1 MEKRPGSAS
10 SHLGDCW
17 AFLSRPRTPSTL
29 WFDGALLVPE
39 KHHPQFF
46 CEELESS
53 CAAGGGDLA
62 PLDAAASHR
71 MCLEDTPIDRPYAV
85 DAMAREWSI
94 HGMADQS
101 VRLCVGDT
109 LASPSTVFHMVDDPN
124 HAQAEA
130 GSPFERLADNAFS
143 GSISHN
149 LRMSEEIC
157 QVGTISR
164 SP

>member
-1 MEKRPGSAS
+1 
-10 SHLGDCW
+10 
-17 AFLSRPRTPSTL
+17 
-29 WFDGALLVPE
+29 
-39 KHHPQFF
+39 
-46 CEELESS
+46 
-53 CAAGGGDLA
+53 
-62 PLDAAASHR
+62 

-157 QVGTISR
+157 QVGTIR
-164 SP
+164 IALGPIGLLPVLHDIDTVTLGTLHVDKHHGPSPSFLRNCGVCAPMISEDQLN